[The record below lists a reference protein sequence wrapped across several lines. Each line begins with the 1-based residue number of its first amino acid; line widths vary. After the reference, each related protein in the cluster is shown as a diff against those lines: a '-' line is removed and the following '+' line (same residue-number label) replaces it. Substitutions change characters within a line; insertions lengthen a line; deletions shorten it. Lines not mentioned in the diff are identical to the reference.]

1 MTEWSTIRVV
11 LRGRPEAPLSEPPG
25 RLVLVHA
32 EHTLCDVADTLD
44 PAFGRWDLAPDHRFT
59 VDRRTASSDPTEAE
73 HDSDDVTVG
82 SLGLRPGAEFSY
94 TFDLELRWEHWCEV
108 DEVDVDPHEVADEEP
123 DDPVCL
129 DGWGSLPDQY
139 ERAHEDDPLPHEST
153 DDDWDDT
160 DWEERSAS
168 WEVVDLALAQRPR
181 EPDADA
187 AAEAVS
193 ALRADPD
200 AWPHRLLWASA
211 ALVPN
216 NAPDD
221 AVACWTTLAAGLIDP
236 HDEPDLPGDADAAAA
251 LAALDA
257 ADWAGAVIELVRE
270 GVGASA
276 DPPRLRERIL
286 ACPEIEGDVS
296 TEDLAVIDRGL
307 RVVVPAWRALGIV
320 DAQRHLTPLGAW
332 GLPAALALA
341 WRGAPLP
348 TSP

>member
-1 MTEWSTIRVV
+1 VTQWSTIRVT
-11 LRGRPEAPLSEPPG
+11 LRGRGDVTLSAPPG

-32 EHTLCDVADTLD
+32 EHTLCDLADALD
-44 PAFGRWDLAPDHRFT
+44 PAFGRWDLDPDHRFAWGNGS
-59 VDRRTASSDPTEAE
+59 ASSDPAASEE
-73 HDSDDVTVG
+73 DSDDVTVG
-82 SLGLRPGAEFSY
+82 SLGLRPGAELAY
-94 TFDLELRWEHWCEV
+94 TFDLDLEWEHDCEV
-108 DEVDVDPHEVADEEP
+108 DEVDVDPQEVAGEEP
-123 DDPVCL
+123 DEPVCI
-129 DGWGSLPDQY
+129 DGWGVLPDQY
-139 ERAHEDDPLPHEST
+139 ERWREEDPLPGES
-153 DDDWDDT
+153 DDEDWDT

-168 WEVVDLALAQRPR
+168 WEVVDVALAHRPR

-187 AAEAVS
+187 AARAVG

-211 ALVPN
+211 ALLPD

-221 AVACWTTLAAGLIDP
+221 AVACWTTLAAGLVDP
-236 HDEPDLPGDADAAAA
+236 QDEPELPGDADAAAA

-296 TEDLAVIDRGL
+296 AEDLAVIDRGL
-307 RVVVPAWRALGIV
+307 RVVVPAWRALGAI
-320 DAQRHLTPLGAW
+320 DAERRLTRLGAW

-341 WRGAPLP
+341 WRDAPLP
-348 TSP
+348 AGP